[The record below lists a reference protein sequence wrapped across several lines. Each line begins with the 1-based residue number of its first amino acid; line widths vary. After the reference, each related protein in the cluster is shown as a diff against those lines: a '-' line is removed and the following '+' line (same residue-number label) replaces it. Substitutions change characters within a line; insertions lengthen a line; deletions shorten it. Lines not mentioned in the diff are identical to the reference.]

1 MRKRMSARA
10 FELPPLE
17 LLVAFESAARH
28 LSFTRAGAE
37 IALTQS
43 AVSRQVLAL
52 EDRLGVPL
60 FRRLHRALALTEDG
74 ATFYAATL
82 EALSRLDRAT
92 RAIRHSE
99 RAQTVVV
106 TTTPGFAGLWLIPRL
121 ASFVADHPEVD
132 VRISASNAL
141 VNLERDG
148 VDIGI
153 RYRPVRTA
161 GPEDGVRL
169 FGETVSPVCSPRL
182 LRPPHPP
189 LARPADLAAHTL
201 LRMEPDGGNQLQD
214 WGLWLQAMK
223 LADLR
228 PAGVL
233 HFSSYD
239 QLISAA
245 IAGQGIALGRVPL
258 IDSHLKS
265 RTARRAVQ
273 RRGRLAALLLH
284 GRVAG
289 VGRQA
294 RRARLHGVAG
304 GLSTRPGFRTPAGSS
319 AFLIARIMSSATGD
333 LRSTSSSRLSSPM
346 PCSAEIEPPR
356 AATAS

>member
-1 MRKRMSARA
+1 MHSAHAKRSSGRTY
-10 FELPPLE
+10 ELPPLE

-28 LSFTRAGAE
+28 LSFTRAADE

-43 AVSRQVLAL
+43 AVSRQILAL
-52 EDRLGVPL
+52 EERLGVSL
-60 FRRLHRALALTEDG
+60 FRRLHRALALTEEG
-74 ATFYAATL
+74 SKFYAATV
-82 EALSRLDRAT
+82 EALGRLDRAT
-92 RAIRHSE
+92 RELKNSE
-99 RAQTVVV
+99 RARTVVV

-121 ASFVADHPEVD
+121 ATFVSGHPGVD
-132 VRISASNAL
+132 VRISASNTL

-153 RYRPVRTA
+153 RYRPVKSA
-161 GPEDGVRL
+161 GPDDGVRL

-189 LARPADLAAHTL
+189 LVRPEDLAAHTL

-214 WGLWLQAMK
+214 WGLWLHAMR

-258 IDSHLKS
+258 IESHLKS
-265 RTARRAVQ
+265 RKLVAPFSDSVVSPRCYFMVASAASAGKPEVRDFMAWLQETARAPGSVRRRDRERA
-273 RRGRLAALLLH
+273 
-284 GRVAG
+284 
-289 VGRQA
+289 
-294 RRARLHGVAG
+294 
-304 GLSTRPGFRTPAGSS
+304 
-319 AFLIARIMSSATGD
+319 
-333 LRSTSSSRLSSPM
+333 
-346 PCSAEIEPPR
+346 
-356 AATAS
+356 

>member
-1 MRKRMSARA
+1 MSARA

-28 LSFTRAGAE
+28 LSFTRAGEE

-60 FRRLHRALALTEDG
+60 FRRLHRALALTEEG
-74 ATFYAATL
+74 AAFYAATL
-82 EALSRLDRAT
+82 EALGRIDRAT
-92 RAIRHSE
+92 RAIRQSE
-99 RAQTVVV
+99 RTQTVVV

-121 ASFVADHPEVD
+121 ATFVADHPGVD
-132 VRISASNAL
+132 VRISASNAV
-141 VNLERDG
+141 VNLDRDG
-148 VDIGI
+148 VDLAI
-153 RYRPVRTA
+153 RYRPVRSA
-161 GPEDGVRL
+161 GPDDGVRL

-189 LARPADLAAHTL
+189 LARPPDLAAHTL

-258 IDSHLKS
+258 IESHLKTRKLVAPFS
-265 RTARRAVQ
+265 EAVVSPRCYFMVASSAAAGKPEVRDFTAWLQASARAPGSARRPD
-273 RRGRLAALLLH
+273 
-284 GRVAG
+284 
-289 VGRQA
+289 
-294 RRARLHGVAG
+294 RAR
-304 GLSTRPGFRTPAGSS
+304 S
-319 AFLIARIMSSATGD
+319 
-333 LRSTSSSRLSSPM
+333 
-346 PCSAEIEPPR
+346 
-356 AATAS
+356 

>member
-1 MRKRMSARA
+1 MSVRA

-28 LSFTRAGAE
+28 LSFTRAGDE

-52 EDRLGVPL
+52 EGRLGVPL
-60 FRRLHRALALTEDG
+60 FRRLHRALALTEEG
-74 ATFYAATL
+74 AAFYAATV
-82 EALSRLDRAT
+82 EALARLDRAT
-92 RAIRHSE
+92 RAIRHTE

-121 ASFVADHPEVD
+121 ASFIAEHPGVD
-132 VRISASNAL
+132 VRISASNEL

-148 VDIGI
+148 VDLAI
-153 RYRPVRTA
+153 RYRPVQTA
-161 GPEDGVRL
+161 GPEHGIRL

-182 LRPPHPP
+182 LRPPSPP
-189 LARPADLAAHTL
+189 LKRPADLAGHTL

-223 LADLR
+223 LAELR

-239 QLISAA
+239 QLITAA
-245 IAGQGIALGRVPL
+245 IDGQGIALGRMPL
-258 IDSHLKS
+258 IASHLKS
-265 RTARRAVQ
+265 RKLVAPFSDSVVSPRCYFMVASASAADKPAVRAFMAWLETSARAPGSARR
-273 RRGRLAALLLH
+273 RD
-284 GRVAG
+284 
-289 VGRQA
+289 
-294 RRARLHGVAG
+294 RAR
-304 GLSTRPGFRTPAGSS
+304 S
-319 AFLIARIMSSATGD
+319 
-333 LRSTSSSRLSSPM
+333 
-346 PCSAEIEPPR
+346 
-356 AATAS
+356 

>member
-1 MRKRMSARA
+1 MRKGMSERA

-52 EDRLGVPL
+52 EERLGVPL

-74 ATFYAATL
+74 ATLYAATL
-82 EALSRLDRAT
+82 EALGRLDRAT

-99 RAQTVVV
+99 RPQTVVV

-121 ASFVADHPEVD
+121 AGFVADHPGVD

-161 GPEDGVRL
+161 GPDDGVRL

-223 LADLR
+223 LSDLR

-258 IDSHLKS
+258 IDGHLKS
-265 RTARRAVQ
+265 RALVAPFSDSVVSPRCYFMVASQTAAEKPAVRAFMAWLAESARAPGSGRR
-273 RRGRLAALLLH
+273 RD
-284 GRVAG
+284 
-289 VGRQA
+289 
-294 RRARLHGVAG
+294 RAR
-304 GLSTRPGFRTPAGSS
+304 S
-319 AFLIARIMSSATGD
+319 
-333 LRSTSSSRLSSPM
+333 
-346 PCSAEIEPPR
+346 
-356 AATAS
+356 

>member
-1 MRKRMSARA
+1 MNTRA

-28 LSFTRAGAE
+28 LSFTRAGDE

-43 AVSRQVLAL
+43 AVSRQILAL
-52 EDRLGVPL
+52 EDRLGVAL

-74 ATFYAATL
+74 AKLYAATV
-82 EALSRLDRAT
+82 EALGRLDRVT
-92 RAIRHSE
+92 RELRHSE
-99 RAQTVVV
+99 RGKTVVV

-121 ASFVADHPEVD
+121 AGFVAAHPGVD
-132 VRISASNAL
+132 VRISASNEL

-148 VDIGI
+148 VDVAV
-153 RYRPVRTA
+153 RYRPVKSD
-161 GPEDGVRL
+161 GDGVRL

-189 LARPADLAAHTL
+189 LKRPADLVAHTL

-214 WGLWLQAMK
+214 WGLWLHALG
-223 LADLR
+223 LAELR

-245 IAGQGIALGRVPL
+245 IAGQGVALGRVPL
-258 IDSHLKS
+258 IESHLKS
-265 RTARRAVQ
+265 RKLVAPFSDAVVSPRCYFMVVSAAASGKPEVRDFTAWLQTTARAP
-273 RRGRLAALLLH
+273 GS
-284 GRVAG
+284 
-289 VGRQA
+289 A
-294 RRARLHGVAG
+294 RRPDRAR
-304 GLSTRPGFRTPAGSS
+304 S
-319 AFLIARIMSSATGD
+319 
-333 LRSTSSSRLSSPM
+333 
-346 PCSAEIEPPR
+346 
-356 AATAS
+356 

>member
-1 MRKRMSARA
+1 MSARA

-52 EDRLGVPL
+52 EERLGVPL

-74 ATFYAATL
+74 AIFYAATV

-121 ASFVADHPEVD
+121 AGFVAAHPGVD
-132 VRISASNAL
+132 VRISASNEL

-148 VDIGI
+148 VDVAV
-153 RYRPVRTA
+153 RYRPVKSD
-161 GPEDGVRL
+161 GDGVRL

-189 LARPADLAAHTL
+189 LKRPGDLAAHTL
-201 LRMEPDGGNQLQD
+201 LRMEPDGANQLQD
-214 WGLWLQAMK
+214 WGLWLHALG
-223 LADLR
+223 LAELR

-233 HFSSYD
+233 QFSSYD

-245 IAGQGIALGRVPL
+245 IAGQGVALGRVPL
-258 IDSHLKS
+258 IESHLKS
-265 RTARRAVQ
+265 RKLIAPFSDAIVSPRCYFMVVSSAAAAKPEVRDFTAWLLATARAP
-273 RRGRLAALLLH
+273 GS
-284 GRVAG
+284 
-289 VGRQA
+289 A
-294 RRARLHGVAG
+294 RRPDRAR
-304 GLSTRPGFRTPAGSS
+304 S
-319 AFLIARIMSSATGD
+319 
-333 LRSTSSSRLSSPM
+333 
-346 PCSAEIEPPR
+346 
-356 AATAS
+356 

>member
-1 MRKRMSARA
+1 MPTTMTARA

-28 LSFTRAGAE
+28 LSFTRAGDE

-43 AVSRQVLAL
+43 AISRQILAL

-74 ATFYAATL
+74 AKLYAATV
-82 EALSRLDRAT
+82 EALGRLDRVT
-92 RAIRHSE
+92 RELRHSE
-99 RAQTVVV
+99 RAKAVVV

-121 ASFVADHPEVD
+121 AGFVAAHPGVD
-132 VRISASNAL
+132 VRISASNEL

-148 VDIGI
+148 VDIAV
-153 RYRPVRTA
+153 RYRPVKSD
-161 GPEDGVRL
+161 GDGVRL

-182 LRPPHPP
+182 LRPPNPP
-189 LARPADLAAHTL
+189 LKRPGDLAAHTL

-214 WGLWLQAMK
+214 WGLWLHALG
-223 LADLR
+223 LAELR

-245 IAGQGIALGRVPL
+245 IAGQGVALGRVPL
-258 IDSHLKS
+258 IESHLKS
-265 RTARRAVQ
+265 RKLIAPFSDAVVSPRCYFMVVSAAASAKPEVRDFTAWLQATARAP
-273 RRGRLAALLLH
+273 GS
-284 GRVAG
+284 
-289 VGRQA
+289 A
-294 RRARLHGVAG
+294 RRPDRAR
-304 GLSTRPGFRTPAGSS
+304 S
-319 AFLIARIMSSATGD
+319 
-333 LRSTSSSRLSSPM
+333 
-346 PCSAEIEPPR
+346 
-356 AATAS
+356 

>member
-1 MRKRMSARA
+1 MRVAMSGKA
-10 FELPPLE
+10 FDLPPLE

-52 EDRLGVPL
+52 EERLGVPL

-74 ATFYAATL
+74 ASFYAATI

-92 RAIRHSE
+92 RALRPGE

-121 ASFVADHPEVD
+121 TSFVAAHPDVD
-132 VRISASNAL
+132 VRISANNAVVDL
-141 VNLERDG
+141 DRDG
-148 VDIGI
+148 VDLAI
-153 RYRPVRTA
+153 RYRPVRSA
-161 GPEDGVRL
+161 GPGDGVRL

-189 LARPADLAAHTL
+189 LVRPADLAAHTL

-223 LADLR
+223 LGDLR

-239 QLISAA
+239 QLIAA
-245 IAGQGIALGRVPL
+245 SIAGQGIALGRVPL

-265 RTARRAVQ
+265 RKLVAPFSDAVVSPRCYFMVASSTAAEKPAVREFMAWLEASARAPGSARR
-273 RRGRLAALLLH
+273 RD
-284 GRVAG
+284 
-289 VGRQA
+289 
-294 RRARLHGVAG
+294 RAR
-304 GLSTRPGFRTPAGSS
+304 S
-319 AFLIARIMSSATGD
+319 
-333 LRSTSSSRLSSPM
+333 
-346 PCSAEIEPPR
+346 
-356 AATAS
+356 

>member
-1 MRKRMSARA
+1 MPTDVTERA

-28 LSFTRAGAE
+28 LSFTRAGNE

-43 AVSRQVLAL
+43 AISRQILAL

-60 FRRLHRALALTEDG
+60 FRRLHRALALTDDG
-74 ATFYAATL
+74 AKLYAATV
-82 EALSRLDRAT
+82 EALGRLDRVT
-92 RAIRHSE
+92 RELRHSE
-99 RAQTVVV
+99 RAKTVVV

-121 ASFVADHPEVD
+121 AGFVAAHPGVD
-132 VRISASNAL
+132 VRISASNEL

-148 VDIGI
+148 VDIAV
-153 RYRPVRTA
+153 RYRPVKSD
-161 GPEDGVRL
+161 GDGVRL

-189 LARPADLAAHTL
+189 LKRPGDLAAHTL

-214 WGLWLQAMK
+214 WGLWLHALG
-223 LADLR
+223 LAELR

-245 IAGQGIALGRVPL
+245 IAGQGVALGRVPL
-258 IDSHLKS
+258 IESHLKS
-265 RTARRAVQ
+265 RKLIAPFSDAVVSPRCYFMVVSAAAAAKPEVRDFTAWLQATARAP
-273 RRGRLAALLLH
+273 GS
-284 GRVAG
+284 
-289 VGRQA
+289 A
-294 RRARLHGVAG
+294 RRRDRAR
-304 GLSTRPGFRTPAGSS
+304 S
-319 AFLIARIMSSATGD
+319 
-333 LRSTSSSRLSSPM
+333 
-346 PCSAEIEPPR
+346 
-356 AATAS
+356 